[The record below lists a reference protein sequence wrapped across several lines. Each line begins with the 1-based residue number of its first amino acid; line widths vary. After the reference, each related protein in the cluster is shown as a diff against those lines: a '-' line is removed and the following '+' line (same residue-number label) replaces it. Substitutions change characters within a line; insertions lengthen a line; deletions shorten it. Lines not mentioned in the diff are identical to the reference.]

1 MKEKQFILDAKYAC
15 QDILNRYYSIEV
27 AQQKMSPDPW
37 WIGKIKEIERN
48 CRAFLDGD
56 DGFSWQRDFADKTK
70 DTSG

>member
-1 MKEKQFILDAKYAC
+1 MKEKQFILDAKFAC

-37 WIGKIKEIERN
+37 WIGKIQEIERN

-56 DGFSWQRDFADKTK
+56 DEFSWQRDFADQTK

>member
-37 WIGKIKEIERN
+37 WINKIQEIERN
-48 CRAFLDGD
+48 CRAFLDDD
-56 DGFSWQRDFADKTK
+56 DGFSWQRDFADQTK